1 MAVTG
6 ITIKIDDTKLLRKVR
21 KVLDDDTKYEIAN
34 LAAKMMEPYIPMDTG
49 TLFREF
55 EIKLNPLGIEYTT
68 PYAHY
73 MYEGIVYGPNIPI
86 IEKFGDTSVITG
98 WYSIPG
104 QPKHPTGRVLHY
116 NKEHHPLA
124 GNHWDDAM
132 MEDKGDE
139 FYAEVSA
146 IIQRRLGQIG

>member
-1 MAVTG
+1 MATG
-6 ITIKIDDTKLLRKVR
+6 IYIDFDTKSLRRKVKR
-21 KVLDDDTKYEIAN
+21 ILDKETKLEVAN

-49 TLFREF
+49 MLFREF
-55 EIKLNPLGIEYTT
+55 EITTEPLGITYTV

-86 IEKFGDTSVITG
+86 IEKIGETSVITG

-104 QPKHPTGRVLHY
+104 KTKQPTGKVLHY

-132 MEDKGDE
+132 MEDKGDV

-146 IIQRRLGQIG
+146 IIQRRINELG